1 MPPICS
7 FCNAR
12 FDPFKSKGE
21 LLHFKI
27 SDEDKASN
35 QRMRDKRMV
44 GHPIGA
50 HWFCEAHVDAAR
62 ELTHL
67 GIGDALAKMRPRKFG
82 WRWLRALIGGGS

>member
-1 MPPICS
+1 MMPPICS
-7 FCNAR
+7 FCHAR

-35 QRMRDKRMV
+35 QRMRDSHRL
-44 GHPIGA
+44 GHAKGA

-62 ELTHL
+62 ELKDL
-67 GIGDALAKMRPRKFG
+67 EIKDALAQMRERKFG
-82 WRWLRALIGGGS
+82 WRWLRALIGRR